1 MKQGTST
8 ITTVFSNEVDGITY
22 EYTTTQLAGQIPQT
36 IVFVVRRDTDMLI
49 RGHDKTNGNFYFETL
64 SANVTAEDRK
74 TINDQ
79 INADLVEVK
88 VLAEGINITSK

>member
-8 ITTVFSNEVDGITY
+8 ITTVFSNDVDGITY
-22 EYTTTQLAGQIPQT
+22 EYTVTQLAGKTPNT
-36 IVFVVRRDTDMLI
+36 INFGVRRDVNMLAAGSE
-49 RGHDKTNGNFYFETL
+49 REKGSFNFETFQG
-64 SANVTAEDRK
+64 VTADERN

-88 VLAEGINITSK
+88 ELAKSIDITGK

>member
-1 MKQGTST
+1 MKQVTST

-22 EYTTTQLAGQIPQT
+22 EYTVTQQAGKTPHSIG
-36 IVFVVRRDTDMLI
+36 FAVRRDIDMLASGGE
-49 RGHDKTNGNFYFETL
+49 REKGSFNFETFQG
-64 SANVTAEDRK
+64 VTADERK

>member
-8 ITTVFSNEVDGITY
+8 ITTVFSNEVDGINY
-22 EYTTTQLAGQIPQT
+22 EYTVTQLAGKAPQA
-36 IVFVVRRDTDMLI
+36 IAFAARRDINMLASGSE
-49 RGHDKTNGNFYFETL
+49 REKGGFNFETFQG
-64 SANVTAEDRK
+64 VTADERK

>member
-1 MKQGTST
+1 MKQVTST

-22 EYTTTQLAGQIPQT
+22 EYTVTQQAGKVPQS
-36 IVFVVRRDTDMLI
+36 IAFAARRDIDMLASGSE
-49 RGHDKTNGNFYFETL
+49 REKGSFNFETFQG
-64 SANVTAEDRK
+64 VTPDERK